1 MSKLLAIKI
10 DVTKIDKERLF
21 RSDKTGAQYLDAV
34 VFVNDEEGQYG
45 DNGMITQSVSK
56 DEREAG
62 VKGNILGNVKILGTF
77 DDKPQAQ
84 ASNNHQQA
92 GHPMPQGAATA
103 AADGDDIP
111 F

>member
-1 MSKLLAIKI
+1 MSKLIAIKI

-21 RSDKTGAQYLDAV
+21 QGAKGQYLDAV

-84 ASNNHQQA
+84 TSNHQQA

>member
-21 RSDKTGAQYLDAV
+21 QGAKGQYLDAI

-77 DDKPQAQ
+77 EDKGQAPP
-84 ASNNHQQA
+84 SNNHQQA
-92 GHPMPQGAATA
+92 GHPMPQGAATS

>member
-1 MSKLLAIKI
+1 MSKLIAIKI
-10 DVTKIDKERLF
+10 DVTKIEKERLF
-21 RSDKTGAQYLDAV
+21 EGKTGAQYLDAV
-34 VFVNDEEGQYG
+34 VFVNDEAGQYG

-84 ASNNHQQA
+84 ANNHQQA

>member
-1 MSKLLAIKI
+1 MSKLIAIKI
-10 DVTKIDKERLF
+10 DVTKIEKERLF
-21 RSDKTGAQYLDAV
+21 QGAKGQYLDAV

-84 ASNNHQQA
+84 ASNHQQA
-92 GHPMPQGAATA
+92 GQPMPQGAATA
-103 AADGDDIP
+103 AADGDNIP

>member
-1 MSKLLAIKI
+1 MSKLIAIKI
-10 DVTKIDKERLF
+10 DVTKIEKERLF
-21 RSDKTGAQYLDAV
+21 EGKTGAQYLDAV
-34 VFVNDEEGQYG
+34 VFVNDEAGQYG
-45 DNGMITQSVSK
+45 DNGMVTQSVSK